1 MNTTFKINVLLIC
14 GMITNGFGQISVNLS
29 PTYNIIRQD
38 YTVTGSGI
46 EAGVRFRSSKIV
58 RLGFDVGYN
67 KGF

>member
-1 MNTTFKINVLLIC
+1 
-14 GMITNGFGQISVNLS
+14 MITNGFSQISVNLS

-38 YTVTGSGI
+38 YAVTGLGI

>member
-1 MNTTFKINVLLIC
+1 
-14 GMITNGFGQISVNLS
+14 MITNGFSQISVNLS

-38 YTVTGSGI
+38 YAVTGLGI

-58 RLGFDVGYN
+58 RLGFDFGYN